1 MTLAFKLAIGVLFSE
16 LLCTYCFYLP
26 SCKHLQRWNNVLNT
40 ARPKLSGAGQ
50 LPSLLVLRYC
60 HCEHVFTNLNN
71 RRWTMQMNEGK
82 STCLMQ
88 NINLQNEWCLQLWYG
103 RLATVSFIEHGP
115 CYDRDFLLLPETQR
129 CEYSNRSDD
138 FGFNPQVQLIVIR
151 FCPASWRNCGN
162 CTLNNVLF
170 PSNVSASLSVSFLP
184 CIGFLL
190 SWPFPFESKE

>member
-1 MTLAFKLAIGVLFSE
+1 MYILFLSSQ
-16 LLCTYCFYLP
+16 LY
-26 SCKHLQRWNNVLNT
+26 LQRWNNVLNT

-50 LPSLLVLRYC
+50 LPSLLVLRCC

-71 RRWTMQMNEGK
+71 WRWTMQMK
-82 STCLMQ
+82 VSPLV
-88 NINLQNEWCLQLWYG
+88 WCKISICKMSDVYNYGMADVQLFH
-103 RLATVSFIEHGP
+103 FIEHGP

-129 CEYSNRSDD
+129 CKYSNRSDD